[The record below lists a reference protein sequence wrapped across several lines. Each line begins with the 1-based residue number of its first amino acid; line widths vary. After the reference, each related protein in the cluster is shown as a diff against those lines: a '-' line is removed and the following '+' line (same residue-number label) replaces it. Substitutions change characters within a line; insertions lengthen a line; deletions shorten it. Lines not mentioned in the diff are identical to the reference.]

1 MQTEKNIL
9 AYFALG
15 VVCIVWGTT
24 YFALRVGV
32 ETFPPFLFSGLRQFL
47 AGSILL
53 VVLQLSGKLKLNR
66 SMLYKQFVLG
76 ILMIALGNGVIGWSE
91 RYIPSGL
98 AALIVS
104 ILPVYIV
111 AINYFSKIDMR
122 KPNPNIISGLVLGS
136 IGIVLMFN
144 DNLKDFTNPNYLVG
158 MLVAFG
164 ACLSWAGGSVFF
176 KHKVPK
182 GNVLTN
188 AALQMFFGGIVLFV
202 MSALMDDYSELKAI
216 NTKAIWSLGYL
227 VIFGSVLAYS
237 SYVYALEKLPI
248 GIVSLYA
255 YINPFIALLLG
266 YAILNESITVLT
278 VLSFGCVIGAI
289 YFINKGYKNQNA
301 TSDLILQQKTNGI
314 RKNEN

>member
-32 ETFPPFLFSGLRQFL
+32 ETFPPFLFSGLRQFM

-164 ACLSWAGGSVFF
+164 ACLSWAGGSVFS

-202 MSALMDDYSELKAI
+202 MSALMDDYSELKTI

-301 TSDLILQQKTNGI
+301 TSDLILQQ
-314 RKNEN
+314 

>member
-202 MSALMDDYSELKAI
+202 MSALMDDYSELKTI

>member
-301 TSDLILQQKTNGI
+301 TSDLILQQ
-314 RKNEN
+314 